1 MTIEYLKHFNLY
13 AVEAVDINCVCISAY
28 IINIDELANNFETE
42 VAELFQEL
50 TRISNIKIVEDIL
63 RESNK
68 VVEASEVSATYKY
81 VSRHSGT
88 VKDVIEKFEEIR
100 DAEKKD
106 DN

>member
-1 MTIEYLKHFNLY
+1 VNDSSIREHAEFLKLQ
-13 AVEAVDINCVCISAY
+13 CK
-28 IINIDELANNFETE
+28 T
-42 VAELFQEL
+42 LFQEL
-50 TRISNIKIVEDIL
+50 TRISNIKNVEDIL

>member
-1 MTIEYLKHFNLY
+1 MKIYYLLWLFPKSSEYTTITKKCLLSKYP
-13 AVEAVDINCVCISAY
+13 S
-28 IINIDELANNFETE
+28 LAKNFETE

-50 TRISNIKIVEDIL
+50 TRISNIKNVEDIL